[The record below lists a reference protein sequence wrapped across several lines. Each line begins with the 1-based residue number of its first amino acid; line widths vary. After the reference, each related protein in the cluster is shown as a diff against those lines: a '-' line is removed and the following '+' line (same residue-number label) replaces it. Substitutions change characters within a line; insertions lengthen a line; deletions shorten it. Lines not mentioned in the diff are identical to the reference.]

1 MVNRMQKEGMHDAN
15 VIIVFQR
22 LTNKY
27 SKHGEQVQG
36 WTMKFNNGAE
46 LSGKKVKIQIY
57 MKMGTQQQ
65 KV

>member
-1 MVNRMQKEGMHDAN
+1 MHDAN
-15 VIIVFQR
+15 VIVIFQR
-22 LTNKY
+22 LANKY
-27 SKHGEQVQG
+27 SKHGEQVQR

-57 MKMGTQQQ
+57 IKMGTQQQ